1 MKKFDRA
8 VIKNILVEY
17 YMGVGRTLFIKSKS
31 RNLFKM
37 KSAYGDSWDEKLAEE
52 VYAEIEKE
60 IEEGKL

>member
-1 MKKFDRA
+1 MEKFNRA

-17 YMGVGRTLFIKSKS
+17 YMGVGKTIFIKSKS

-37 KSAYGDSWDEKLAEE
+37 KSAYGDTWDEKIAEE
-52 VYAEIEKE
+52 VYKEIEKE